1 MAVRPFMVKERD
13 KDSDPRAGT
22 LELSEL
28 DPPLPLSI
36 LGTRRSNAPWRSRVR
51 LTSTLQDNA
60 GKTTLLYRL
69 KVGSTSR
76 FIASDLS

>member
-1 MAVRPFMVKERD
+1 MVKERD

-28 DPPLPLSI
+28 DPPLSI

-76 FIASDLS
+76 FIASDPS